1 MPFITRPNFEDRQ
14 VVQYSGD
21 TITLS
26 GGTNINN
33 LGSLQINAPILD
45 FTGTTTASTIYNIA
59 GVQGYVNY
67 GQPSSFIIQP
77 PIILQSGTTG
87 TTTVDVTGYILG
99 GMDSSGRVTWYPAS
113 YFLTGGTAGSGTTYV
128 IIDFTGNTS
137 ASCIT
142 DLFVTNINGCSPL
155 HIQPINGNGDVY
167 IGENGGVNVGI
178 GTNLPIFSLHVEKNQ
193 NSYTNGFISNSDTG
207 TTSTA
212 NWVAA
217 SDFAIAYLGAASSG
231 HAIFPYMGVVGSV
244 DYDFGIIGGQL
255 TPANIRFYSGTDEKM
270 VITTNGDVGIGTSPS
285 ERLDVSGK
293 TKTIELQVTNG
304 ANIGYVLT
312 SDVFGNATWQP
323 APSGTGG
330 TTTIG
335 PYVYSTGTAS
345 IVPLSGNNTSESSAG
360 VILGGIDNYISG
372 TTSGAATIV
381 NGNTNLIYRNRYGFI
396 GGGVNN
402 NIIRGVSF
410 ASHNTIVNGN
420 NNIIYHPQ
428 EGGTNFIGNGLEN
441 AISGTNITHSFIGN
455 GQRNLIRTTTT
466 GSDSAAILNGTDN
479 IIGYGTSPYGLI
491 LNGSSNNVGSTRY
504 STVVNGDGNVVG
516 PNVGHSIVIS
526 GKDNRIFNPGSSPL
540 TLAYDLIGDG
550 SGNTIN
556 ISTYSSITNG
566 RGNSVDFAAGSSI
579 LNGGFNLISYSDI
592 STTINGVY
600 NTIDNADYSTII
612 NGTYNVIS
620 GFTGSTIIGGNNII
634 ADDNNTVY
642 VPKLTAGIPTYTP
655 NETSVFKVNERN
667 AFGRIRPNYISDL
680 IWSGNTTGTTFDIP
694 IPAGWVVEDVSI
706 YVKSNDTNVQMSTI
720 STTGGVWGS
729 TTYTMFIPPLIHN
742 IFTYMNITSNGPNY
756 FTSPDTLSVGFY
768 DAFGIPATPT
778 NGLFYIMIRYWDGNE
793 LF

>member
-99 GMDSSGRVTWYPAS
+99 GMDSMGHVTWFPAS
-113 YFLTGGTAGSGTTYV
+113 YFLTGGTNTVSG
-128 IIDFTGNTS
+128 
-137 ASCIT
+137 
-142 DLFVTNINGCSPL
+142 
-155 HIQPINGNGDVY
+155 
-167 IGENGGVNVGI
+167 
-178 GTNLPIFSLHVEKNQ
+178 
-193 NSYTNGFISNSDTG
+193 
-207 TTSTA
+207 
-212 NWVAA
+212 
-217 SDFAIAYLGAASSG
+217 
-231 HAIFPYMGVVGSV
+231 
-244 DYDFGIIGGQL
+244 
-255 TPANIRFYSGTDEKM
+255 GTDF
-270 VITTNGDVGIGTSPS
+270 
-285 ERLDVSGK
+285 
-293 TKTIELQVTNG
+293 
-304 ANIGYVLT
+304 YV
-312 SDVFGNATWQP
+312 
-323 APSGTGG
+323 TGG
-330 TTTIG
+330 TFDNLTGVLTLDRQNGSVTIPGFCTGCTSTDFYVTGGTYSSGVLTLDRQNGSVIITGFDIPSGGTITSG
-335 PYVYSTGTAS
+335 PYIYGTGAGS
-345 IVPLSGNNTSESSAG
+345 IIPLSGNNTSESTG
-360 VILGGIDNYISG
+360 GIVLGGANNEISG
-372 TTSGAATIV
+372 TTNLSLTATIV
-381 NGNTNLIYRNRYGFI
+381 NGNSNYIYRNRYAFI
-396 GGGVNN
+396 GGGITNS
-402 NIIRGVSF
+402 IIRDIGF
-410 ASHNTIVNGN
+410 ATHNTIVNGN
-420 NNIIYHPQ
+420 SNSIYHPQ
-428 EGGTNFIGNGLEN
+428 EGGNNFIGNGLEN
-441 AISGTNITHSFIGN
+441 AISGTNITYSFIGN

-491 LNGSSNNVGSTRY
+491 LNGSSNSIGSTRY

-516 PNVGHSIVIS
+516 PNVGHSTIIS

-540 TLAYDLIGDG
+540 TLTYDLIGDG

-556 ISTYSSITNG
+556 IATYSSITNG

-600 NTIDNADYSTII
+600 NIIDNADYSTII